1 MPSIDVTDIQNKKV
15 NSVEL
20 KEEIFSTPLREDILH
35 SVVNWQLARKRSGS
49 ASTKTR
55 GEVRGG
61 GAKPWRQKGTGRSRH
76 GTNRSPLWRGG
87 AVIFGPKPKDWSF
100 NVPKKIRR
108 YALKSVL
115 AQKFRDNKLFVV
127 DSFEMEEI
135 KTKRIKEMLDS
146 FGLKRALLVDKDNDK
161 LYRSS
166 RNIKNVKYIKE
177 NGINVYDVLK
187 YDNLVISSDSLNK
200 IQEEYLN

>member
-35 SVVNWQLARKRSGS
+35 SVVNWQLAKKRSGT

-61 GAKPWRQKGTGRSRH
+61 GAKPWRQKGTGRARH

-115 AQKFRDNKLFVV
+115 AQKFRENKLFVV

-146 FGLKRALLVDKDNDK
+146 LGLKRALLVDKDNDK

>member
-35 SVVNWQLARKRSGS
+35 SVVNWQLARKRSGT

-61 GAKPWRQKGTGRSRH
+61 GAKPWRQKGTGRARH

-146 FGLKRALLVDKDNDK
+146 FGLKRALLVDRDNDR

>member
-35 SVVNWQLARKRSGS
+35 SVVNWQLAKKRSGS

-61 GAKPWRQKGTGRSRH
+61 GAKPWRQKGTGRARH

-87 AVIFGPKPKDWSF
+87 AVTFGPKPKDWSF

-127 DSFEMEEI
+127 DNFEMEEI

>member
-1 MPSIDVTDIQNKKV
+1 MPSIDVVDIGNKKV
-15 NSVEL
+15 KSVDL
-20 KEEIFSTPLREDILH
+20 KTDIFETPLREDILH
-35 SVVNWQLARKRSGS
+35 TVVNWQLARKRSGT

-61 GAKPWRQKGTGRSRH
+61 GAKPWRQKGTGRARH

-87 AVIFGPKPKDWSF
+87 AIIFGPKPKDWSY
-100 NVPKKIRR
+100 NVPKKLRKF
-108 YALKSVL
+108 ALKSAL

-127 DSFEMEEI
+127 DNFNVEEI
-135 KTKRIKEMLDS
+135 KTKSVVDMLKKL
-146 FGLKRALLVDKDNDK
+146 GLERALLVDKDNDK

-177 NGINVYDVLK
+177 NGLNVYDVLR
-187 YDNLVISSDSLNK
+187 YDNLVISSESLNY